1 MFLKTRE
8 SFLKRIT
15 QAKEKRAFIFKEEGK
30 SVYSNKLSF
39 SSYIFLDE
47 EGKETT
53 FLILNEQE
61 NPFMEEKKYTLLFS
75 HDYLYGFEE
84 MKDEK

>member
-1 MFLKTRE
+1 MFLQEKG
-8 SFLKRIT
+8 SFLKRIS
-15 QAKEKRAFIFKEEGK
+15 QANEKRELIFKEKGK
-30 SVYSNKLSF
+30 DIYSNKLSF
-39 SSYIFLDE
+39 SSYVFLDI

-53 FLILNEQE
+53 FLLLNEHE
-61 NPFMEEKKYTLLFS
+61 NPFVEGKKYTLLFS